1 MDVSDLDARPAPS
14 FALLQFATIPAK
26 LWAMPLKPGAP
37 VGDTIREF
45 KSGQTYART
54 TKKFGA
60 AKAHKQA
67 VAVALANRRKGG
79 KRGQ

>member
-1 MDVSDLDARPAPS
+1 
-14 FALLQFATIPAK
+14 
-26 LWAMPLKPGAP
+26 MPLKPGAP

-45 KSGQTYART
+45 KTGATYART

-67 VAVALANRRKGG
+67 VAVALHNRRKGG
-79 KRGQ
+79 KRGS